1 MKKFYVVGNKTSKSL
16 SPTIFNYWFKKYNI
30 DAKYDFLE
38 LSIKTFDKNINA
50 IKKEKDV
57 FGINITIPFKQK
69 IIKHSKTL
77 DRHAKKIKAVNC
89 LTFKPKNKGNNTD
102 WMGYFNSLPKHKNLK
117 EENIILIGY
126 GGAALA
132 IHYLFKQ
139 KGCKKIKI
147 FNRTKRKIRY
157 EKKIKYTINL
167 NQIKKHLAS
176 ATLIINTIPLNPLNK
191 EEIELIE
198 KKATISD
205 IVYTP
210 KQTEFL
216 KKFPKN
222 EKIYG
227 ISMLIEQAVISFE
240 LWFGFKP
247 KVDLKLV
254 KLLDKKIK

>member
-1 MKKFYVVGNKTSKSL
+1 MKKFYVVGDKTSKSL
-16 SPTIFNYWFKKYNI
+16 SPTIFNHWFKKYSI

-38 LSIKTFDKNINA
+38 LSIKTFDKKIKA

-69 IIKHSKTL
+69 IIKHSKIL

-89 LTFKPKNKGNNTD
+89 LTLKPKNKGSNTD
-102 WMGYFNSLPKHKNLK
+102 WMGYFNSLPKDKNLK

-157 EKKIKYTINL
+157 EKNIKYTINL
-167 NQIKKHLAS
+167 KQIKKYLPS
-176 ATLIINTIPLNPLNK
+176 ATLIINTIPLNPLKK

-198 KKATISD
+198 KKTTISD

-210 KQTEFL
+210 KRTNFL

-247 KVDLKLV
+247 KVDSNLI
-254 KLLDKKIK
+254 KLLDKKTK

>member
-16 SPTIFNYWFKKYNI
+16 SPTIFNHWFKKYNV

-38 LSIKTFDKNINA
+38 LSVKTFDKKINE

-69 IIKHSKTL
+69 IIKHSKIL
-77 DRHAKKIKAVNC
+77 DKHAKKIKAVNC
-89 LTFKPKNKGNNTD
+89 LTLKPKNKGNNTD
-102 WMGYFNSLPKHKNLK
+102 WMGYFNSLPKNKNLK

-126 GGAALA
+126 GGASLA
-132 IHYLFKQ
+132 IHYLLKQ

-157 EKKIKYTINL
+157 EKKIKYTINI
-167 NQIKKHLAS
+167 NQIKKHLPS
-176 ATLIINTIPLNPLNK
+176 ATFIINTIPLNPLNK
-191 EEIELIE
+191 EEIELIKE
-198 KKATISD
+198 KATISD

-210 KQTEFL
+210 KQTNFL

-222 EKIYG
+222 KKIYG

-247 KVDLKLV
+247 KVDLKLI